1 MLSEIRDSARSLR
14 PASIGTGLGRSR
26 YISDVDI
33 WRLVL
38 AYVGFYVV
46 ASVVSCM
53 LIVGVFPLLL
63 GGLVFIPIGVPL
75 SK

>member
-1 MLSEIRDSARSLR
+1 MFGEIRDSARSLR
-14 PASIGTGLGRSR
+14 PASVGTGYGRSR

-33 WRLVL
+33 RRLVL

-46 ASVVSCM
+46 AFVVSYM

-63 GGLVFIPIGVPL
+63 GGLVFIPLGVPL